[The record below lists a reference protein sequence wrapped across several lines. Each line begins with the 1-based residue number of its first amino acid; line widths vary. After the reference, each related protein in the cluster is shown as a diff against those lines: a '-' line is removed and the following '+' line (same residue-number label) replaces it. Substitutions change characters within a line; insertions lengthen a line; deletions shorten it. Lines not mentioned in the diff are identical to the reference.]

1 MIALKIPPLLSEDW
15 KLGRVGG
22 NVQGMSWKSPSEA
35 FSYLR
40 CCLCL
45 RYRSRVSNISLPVF
59 TQPMSWAQFTGME
72 ESKEEFWITC
82 NSCTC
87 CIYEVLLKHRAHI
100 HHTSAIAPWHA
111 VTAELLQQ
119 RLDFVATKAQTMS
132 FPTCYRKTVESW
144 DSLPV

>member
-15 KLGRVGG
+15 KLGRVAG

-87 CIYEVLLKHRAHI
+87 CLYEVLLKHKGTHSSHLSYSSLAC
-100 HHTSAIAPWHA
+100 SDCWV
-111 VTAELLQQ
+111 VTTEIRLCGNQGPNHEFPDLLQKDCWI
-119 RLDFVATKAQTMS
+119 LG
-132 FPTCYRKTVESW
+132 
-144 DSLPV
+144 